1 MLDPKVEDLEA
12 LAETCMKT
20 AKQIKEYLASNNLP
34 QPTFDQNG
42 PEFFPP
48 VIPEIDGARLE
59 LRAAAKRLYD
69 LSAGPD
75 EVLTWHT
82 YHCVRKSPFHTCPCK
97 LRRSMICMTPTW
109 TRPSRLFPRL
119 S

>member
-1 MLDPKVEDLEA
+1 MLDSKVEDLEV
-12 LAETCMKT
+12 LAETCLKT
-20 AKQIKEYLASNNLP
+20 AKQIKKYLASNNLP

-69 LSAGPD
+69 LAAGPD

-82 YHCVRKSPFHTCPCK
+82 YHCVCILTLPP
-97 LRRSMICMTPTW
+97 
-109 TRPSRLFPRL
+109 
-119 S
+119 